1 MGWILAVYDQQI
13 QHDTPLCGATDLYFS
28 TYWMEKGAVVCFYHC
43 FINHLYRLNNQ
54 FI

>member
-28 TYWMEKGAVVCFYHC
+28 TYWMEKRGCGLFLPL
-43 FINHLYRLNNQ
+43 LY
-54 FI
+54 

>member
-28 TYWMEKGAVVCFYHC
+28 TYWMEKGAVVCFC
-43 FINHLYRLNNQ
+43 LLYTSDAADE
-54 FI
+54 